1 MNQRKKTAPKAAKPE
16 DATINLAQLQLLTVL
31 EVAKLLS
38 IGRSTTYVL
47 INKGELQSVRLGN
60 VGIRVLAVSVQ
71 QYIVRNMQAS

>member
-1 MNQRKKTAPKAAKPE
+1 MRKRKTAKAAKPE

-38 IGRSTTYVL
+38 IGRSTAYVL